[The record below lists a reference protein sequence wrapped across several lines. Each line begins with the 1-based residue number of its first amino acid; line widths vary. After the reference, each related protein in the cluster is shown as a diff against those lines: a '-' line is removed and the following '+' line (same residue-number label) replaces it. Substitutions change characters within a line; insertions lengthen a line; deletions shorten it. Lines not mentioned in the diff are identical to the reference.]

1 MRALK
6 AARKPR
12 ASDPVFVSRLGGQL
26 KNIQTA
32 FSNAVKRAGLA
43 DRGVTPHAL
52 RHTFA
57 VHFLEGG
64 AAVTDLQ
71 AVLGHA
77 SLTTTQIYAQM
88 VDARTKASVE
98 ALEF

>member
-1 MRALK
+1 MDRA
-6 AARKPR
+6 
-12 ASDPVFVSRLGGQL
+12 
-26 KNIQTA
+26 
-32 FSNAVKRAGLA
+32 
-43 DRGVTPHAL
+43 VTPHVM

-77 SLTTTQIYAQM
+77 SLTTTQIYAQAL
-88 VDARTKASVE
+88 DARTKASVE
-98 ALEF
+98 ALDFGSCSGTESRLRNRTQ